1 MTPLWAW
8 QDESVYKNIT
18 TLLFSDLIVVDVRNE
33 FCTSLDI
40 TQIIKSL
47 ELYFVK
53 PLIWFKSKYR
63 GSSFEFSYYCIF
75 TNLSKISKSL
85 FRMFDVVVMIRIRF
99 VWLKFVQRPMS
110 DTIPFVILTRMVLGY
125 ISSII
130 LNIVFQGS
138 PPKQRLIL
146 RYRTLLAIWIVFIFN
161 WCIRE
166 LVFSYVSSGII

>member
-1 MTPLWAW
+1 MH
-8 QDESVYKNIT
+8 
-18 TLLFSDLIVVDVRNE
+18 LFSDRYVFDIRNE
-33 FCTSLDI
+33 FCTALDI
-40 TQIIKSL
+40 TQISKSL

-53 PLIWFKSKYR
+53 LLIWFKSKTSYR
-63 GSSFEFSYYCIF
+63 VSSFEFSYYCTL

-110 DTIPFVILTRMVLGY
+110 DTIPFVIRTRIVLGY

-130 LNIVFQGS
+130 LKNVFTSS
-138 PPKQRLIL
+138 PPSQRLIL
-146 RYRTLLAIWIVFIFN
+146 MYRTLLTIWIVFIFN